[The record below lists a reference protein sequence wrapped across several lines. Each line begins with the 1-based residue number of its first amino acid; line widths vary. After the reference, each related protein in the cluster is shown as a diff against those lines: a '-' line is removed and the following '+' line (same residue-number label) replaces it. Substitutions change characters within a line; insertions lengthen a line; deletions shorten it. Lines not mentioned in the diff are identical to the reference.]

1 MSLVLSIF
9 LGVGYPVI
17 FLAGIRLGRKRT
29 EAKIYK
35 KFFVPGEKME
45 GEYKDPWGRCF
56 KFSTTYEGVE
66 IELQQEEPSGP
77 WG

>member
-1 MSLVLSIF
+1 MGILVVVSRLGYNFNQCYKKQGGFMSLVLSIF

-35 KFFVPGEKME
+35 KFFVPGEKF
-45 GEYKDPWGRCF
+45 G
-56 KFSTTYEGVE
+56 
-66 IELQQEEPSGP
+66 
-77 WG
+77 